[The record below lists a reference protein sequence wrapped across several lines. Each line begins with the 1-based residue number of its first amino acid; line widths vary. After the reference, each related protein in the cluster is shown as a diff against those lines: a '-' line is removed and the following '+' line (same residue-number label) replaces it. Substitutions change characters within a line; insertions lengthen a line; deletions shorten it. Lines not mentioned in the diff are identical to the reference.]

1 MMTKQIGKKLYWT
14 GIRMCLPMDLG
25 RTDVMEH
32 TIQTGDARPI
42 KLAPRRTPRA
52 FVEEEE
58 KLI

>member
-1 MMTKQIGKKLYWT
+1 
-14 GIRMCLPMDLG
+14 MDLG

-58 KLI
+58 KII

>member
-1 MMTKQIGKKLYWT
+1 
-14 GIRMCLPMDLG
+14 MCFPMDLG

-32 TIQTGDARPI
+32 TIQSGDARPI

-58 KLI
+58 KIIKEKLDAGLIRPS